1 MMPSRPETLIMG
13 SFMERIVA
21 GIGKLENGYLRTHHA
36 YNTRMAQP
44 PNHSRRD
51 FLQGRAAAHTLV
63 DKAQAWVETTSEL
76 LGLEA
81 MSEKALHV
89 RASRRAMA
97 ADFVVQYHEQD
108 HEVADAMMSAFDLI
122 EQLEAQM
129 TIYRNASEII
139 EINKSAFEK
148 PMPVESE
155 LFALLELATQI
166 NHATDGAFDITSG
179 SLSRVWGFLQRKG
192 RFPAD
197 EEIAAALAR
206 VGSNKVQLNSEH
218 KTIRFLESDVEINLN
233 SIGKGYALD
242 QASRQLEQKNI
253 TDYLW
258 HGGGSSVLAR
268 GCNRADRHQA
278 WTLGLPHPR
287 NPDRR
292 IAEFYLRDQSLA
304 TAGGGTQFFEHE
316 GRHLSHIIDPRT
328 GWPVEGVLTATVLAP
343 TAAEADALATA
354 FFVMGTKA
362 VQSYCEAHT
371 DIGAVL
377 ICPGKTF
384 QSITVHEFG
393 MKPEIWTRF

>member
-1 MMPSRPETLIMG
+1 
-13 SFMERIVA
+13 
-21 GIGKLENGYLRTHHA
+21 
-36 YNTRMAQP
+36 
-44 PNHSRRD
+44 
-51 FLQGRAAAHTLV
+51 
-63 DKAQAWVETTSEL
+63 
-76 LGLEA
+76 
-81 MSEKALHV
+81 
-89 RASRRAMA
+89 
-97 ADFVVQYHEQD
+97 
-108 HEVADAMMSAFDLI
+108 AMMSAFDLI

-206 VGSNKVQLNSEH
+206 VGGNKVQLNSEH

-242 QASRQLEQKNI
+242 QASRQLEQQNI

-328 GWPVEGVLTATVLAP
+328 GWPVEGVLTATVMAP

-354 FFVMGTKA
+354 FF
-362 VQSYCEAHT
+362 
-371 DIGAVL
+371 
-377 ICPGKTF
+377 
-384 QSITVHEFG
+384 
-393 MKPEIWTRF
+393 